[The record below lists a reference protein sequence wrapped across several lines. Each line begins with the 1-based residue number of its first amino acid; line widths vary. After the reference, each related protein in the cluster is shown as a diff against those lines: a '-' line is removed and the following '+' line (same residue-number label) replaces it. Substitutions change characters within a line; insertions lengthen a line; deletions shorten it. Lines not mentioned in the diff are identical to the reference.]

1 MVNWEEVR
9 GASEL
14 AENLSTLERIGEE
27 GRGIEGAG
35 NIARALEKAG
45 VTEGIA
51 EKLQSFGKLSKVL
64 KNGEGLKVAGQEDN
78 CLSKILGE
86 GRELRITGE
95 SGQETV
101 NIISGGAI
109 VEDESI
115 LNEIGN
121 RMKKTLEGIDSLSDE
136 LKTIVNEGKEDAYP
150 KQIAEISIRLEPDTL
165 DLLRARKERTVLE
178 RMARWEREQQTFGET
193 EANFIEELQAGDI
206 NVDDIPELMETME
219 RINGQSQ
226 GVERAAN
233 SLNPEKLEEL
243 FQIEGLSIE
252 QKQTLVDIFKT
263 KSNLAIE
270 STEAAEEKQNLQKGV
285 MRMLNTHSDDLKT
298 LFPSSGDSDSIA
310 EMKKFLTTGE
320 KDFKT
325 MKKEEYDNLTP
336 DEKEKFRAFQKYQ
349 ENNAERRQL
358 TKELTAENPPRG
370 KNGRTRIFNKDG
382 KFIGNEEDLQA
393 LRDRDVDLE
402 IIKSA
407 EEDLNIRKAELPE
420 LDEFK
425 NLTEAV
431 DAERNASRTRRVA
444 AAAGAG
450 VVGLSGF
457 LGPAAG
463 AVLGFLASAA
473 LNNATTLA
481 AITAIVAFFSKCPE
495 IIPVWLKQLI
505 IYINDKF
512 PETNLV
518 IGDIANTFK
527 NDPLVKS
534 NALIIEAIIFC
545 VYIVIILTLS
555 WPNIFGTIT
564 FLILFTPIYALFFLG
579 SAESIV
585 SNGFGN
591 LWDNIGVISG
601 STYTPGDNGISQDCF
616 EYSFYLFIPTI
627 IMLIIPIV
635 LGFSVYIKYKTKKN
649 HLSELRR
656 KHLNA
661 SDVVIGKDYSEY
673 YSKEM
678 SEMMNEMVGGGI
690 NNFKSLFILK
700 KFNQYL
706 PYLLLIIMIS
716 IVILNKKYKNL
727 SHKIM

>member
-1 MVNWEEVR
+1 MVNWGEAR

-14 AENLSTLERIGEE
+14 AENLSTLERFGEE

-35 NIARALEKAG
+35 NIARALEGAG
-45 VTEGIA
+45 VTGGIA
-51 EKLQSFGKLSKVL
+51 EKLQSLGELSKVL
-64 KNGEGLKVAGQEDN
+64 KNGEGLKVEGQENN
-78 CLSKILGE
+78 CLSKMLD
-86 GRELRITGE
+86 GRELRITAE

-101 NIISGGAI
+101 NIISASGAI
-109 VEDESI
+109 EKDPSI

-121 RMKKTLEGIDSLSDE
+121 RMKKTLEGINSLPDE
-136 LKTIVNEGKEDAYP
+136 LKTIVTEGKEDASAED
-150 KQIAEISIRLEPDTL
+150 IAEISAYLDPDVI
-165 DLLRARKERTVLE
+165 DLPTEDAKREAVTEKIAHWT
-178 RMARWEREQQTFGET
+178 REQQTFGET
-193 EANFIEELQAGDI
+193 EAKFIAELKPGDI
-206 NVDDIPELMETME
+206 QNEEDISGLMRTME

-226 GVERAAN
+226 GVERSAN

-285 MRMLNTHSDDLKT
+285 MRMLNTHSDSLLAGKLEDGNAM
-298 LFPSSGDSDSIA
+298 FQGSDKASQL
-310 EMKKFLTTGE
+310 ESMKNFLTTGE
-320 KDFKT
+320 KDFRT

-336 DEKEKFRAFQKYQ
+336 NEKEKFRAFQKYQ

-358 TKELTAENPPRG
+358 AKELTDENPPTG
-370 KNGRTRIFNKDG
+370 KNGRTGIFDKDG
-382 KFIGNEEDLQA
+382 KFIGDAEDIEEMETAGVSPEL
-393 LRDRDVDLE
+393 LN
-402 IIKSA
+402 SA
-407 EEDLNIRKAELPE
+407 REDLNIRNSRLPE
-420 LDEFK
+420 LGEFK
-425 NLTEAV
+425 NIVEAAN
-431 DAERNASRTRRVA
+431 DGRNASRARTVA
-444 AAAGAG
+444 DAAGAG
-450 VVGLSGF
+450 LVGLGGF
-457 LGPAAG
+457 LGPVAG
-463 AVLGFLASAA
+463 AVLGFLANAA
-473 LNNATTLA
+473 LNNAATLA

-518 IGDIANTFK
+518 IGDIANTFR
-527 NDPLVKS
+527 NDLLVKS

-545 VYIVIILTLS
+545 SYIFIILYLS

-564 FLILFTPIYALFFLG
+564 FFILFTPIYALFLLG
-579 SAESIV
+579 SAESIL
-585 SNGFGN
+585 SNGIGTWLNHF
-591 LWDNIGVISG
+591 GVILGFSD
-601 STYTPGDNGISQDCF
+601 STYTPGENGISQDCF

-627 IMLIIPIV
+627 IMIIIPIV
-635 LGFSVYIKYKTKKN
+635 LIIFKLYNIRSSRENIKI
-649 HLSELRR
+649 E
-656 KHLNA
+656 
-661 SDVVIGKDYSEY
+661 SDSD
-673 YSKEM
+673 EM
-678 SEMMNEMVGGGI
+678 DGGGI
-690 NNFKSLFILK
+690 RNFKSLFILK